1 MKRLAL
7 LLAFVASPAFAAD
20 HVVTLSD
27 QELQAIGEAL
37 QQAPFYKAAPVL
49 NKLQQQ
55 LQPKPPE
62 PEKPTK

>member
-20 HVVTLSD
+20 HTFTVND
-27 QELQAIGEAL
+27 QELSVIGEAL
-37 QQAPFYKAAPVL
+37 QQAPYFKAAPVV